1 MADNEYALGDVTL
14 DGEIDAS
21 DVQAYDIALSLNGAH
36 TTFVNEGGTPT
47 PIDVVNGGFTPE
59 AAKVASLHQNGFVS
73 GVDEFLLNKYVN
85 ISGTR
90 PADIQTFIAQLD
102 SQEIIPPVD
111 PDVETLQEYRDDVT
125 NNILDLKV
133 YQADVMLTLQT
144 LSAKS
149 LNDMWEKSQRLWGEA
164 FRMDYDSIQ
173 RLDTSMNQGLDT
185 EYTHAEDS
193 GWKLGQPDILSSIK
207 TIVGVVGDGLTK
219 AQCEEIRD
227 KYWTPSAMTFSDP
240 PTQEEYDKLITRLI
254 SIPVA
259 EGVDFYD
266 TYKNVEP
273 SPSPGPEPTPGTYDP
288 GNNGLPPTQTVI
300 SLSGS
305 LQTWV
310 NGCSNASDFTNMFG
324 ADKPNPHQVVTVHVT
339 SGSQAIINRYEYSG
353 SAWTKLTNDISGYV
367 GANGV
372 SAPSG
377 MNEGVTSDL
386 TPSGAYMLGNY
397 SSATGDVGAFGAGS
411 VSGTLKINYVP
422 VVNGMY
428 WIDGTAANFD
438 VDHLQ
443 GTSWYNTFM
452 NLSTSSNRQLIQWKR
467 SDWDDPGTN
476 VLTDDTSNPSLQT
489 KTDNAVFRYGR
500 YYKDGYIN
508 PGDYKENLYYYTTTQ
523 HQYDHAVVIRFNM
536 PPHVSVPVLP
546 GNAGSGSAFFVHVD
560 TTHSGTGGCVSMD
573 DSEVVNLIKW
583 LDHSKNPYIFIRL
596 GNA

>member
-14 DGEIDAS
+14 DGEINAS

-59 AAKVASLHQNGFVS
+59 SAKVASLHQNGYVS
-73 GVDEFLLNKYVN
+73 GVDEFLLKKYVN

-90 PADIQTFIAQLD
+90 PADIQTFITQLD

-125 NNILDLKV
+125 SNILDLKV

-144 LSAKS
+144 LAAKS

-185 EYTHAEDS
+185 EYTYTEDS

-266 TYKNVEP
+266 TYKNA
-273 SPSPGPEPTPGTYDP
+273 SHSGGGGGDP
-288 GNNGLPPTQTVI
+288 GESLVPADPETAPAASGTLATFITNCSSTYQTMFNNTINTSHPNQIITLQSNGGSDAILNCYEVDNGDWVAV
-300 SLSGS
+300 SG
-305 LQTWV
+305 
-310 NGCSNASDFTNMFG
+310 
-324 ADKPNPHQVVTVHVT
+324 
-339 SGSQAIINRYEYSG
+339 
-353 SAWTKLTNDISGYV
+353 LTNVAAKV
-367 GANGV
+367 GQAGIKPLSEICEN
-372 SAPSG
+372 AY
-377 MNEGVTSDL
+377 ETSR
-386 TPSGAYMLGNY
+386 TPAGAWRLGNW
-397 SSATGDVGAFGAGS
+397 STCADDIGAFGKEARS
-411 VSGTLKINYVP
+411 NLKINYKQLTSTMHWLDAGNSPEQQVSSYP
-422 VVNGMY
+422 
-428 WIDGTAANFD
+428 
-438 VDHLQ
+438 
-443 GTSWYNTFM
+443 SWYNTFIDTAD
-452 NLSTSSNRQLIQWKR
+452 NPYHLIQWKR
-467 SDWDDPGTN
+467 ADWEANVFYKSDKTTTVSGADTPFEYGKYYASYAFPAY
-476 VLTDDTSNPSLQT
+476 LT
-489 KTDNAVFRYGR
+489 
-500 YYKDGYIN
+500 
-508 PGDYKENLYYYTTTQ
+508 ENLYDWVNTSYRN
-523 HQYDHAVVIRFNM
+523 AIVIRFNM
-536 PPHVSVPVLP
+536 PPHVQKPVTP
-546 GNAGSGSAFFVHVD
+546 GNDPSHNPTAGAGSAYFL
-560 TTHSGTGGCVSMD
+560 HSFNNDSTPTYTGGCVSVHNDKMIAILNWID
-573 DSEVVNLIKW
+573 RTKS
-583 LDHSKNPYIFIRL
+583 PFIFIGL
-596 GNA
+596 